1 MPATG
6 CVASPQAP
14 VSASTA
20 LALRTGL
27 CPWDSIQH
35 IMDPAEH
42 SPDSTWTHHSV
53 LATLQHFVQLCVFL
67 SVAPECC
74 HSKST
79 NSPLLGG
86 LQHMISPFLQLA
98 KASKESVKSS
108 LGCIGSESRLGGCS
122 FQLHLLLSERVRVML
137 DALTNKPQ
145 IVQCLGYDRS
155 YFFPL
160 LQDWCVM
167 RSAGDHSSCHLWVP
181 SSRMLCHLQLRVSKG
196 TQGAS
201 QFQAAG
207 EQH

>member
-1 MPATG
+1 
-6 CVASPQAP
+6 
-14 VSASTA
+14 
-20 LALRTGL
+20 
-27 CPWDSIQH
+27 
-35 IMDPAEH
+35 MDPAEH

-53 LATLQHFVQLCVFL
+53 LVTLQHVLQLCVFL

-79 NSPLLGG
+79 NSPLLHG

-108 LGCIGSESRLGGCS
+108 LRCTGSESKLGGCS
-122 FQLHLLLSERVRVML
+122 FQLHLPSEQVRVML
-137 DALTNKPQ
+137 DPVTNKPQ
-145 IVQCLGYDRS
+145 TVQWLGYDRS

-167 RSAGDHSSCHLWVP
+167 MSAGGHSSCHLWVP
-181 SSRMLCHLQLRVSKG
+181 GSQMLCHLQLRVSKG